1 MKKEDILELVPSI
14 LEADAEAI
22 SELWEE
28 SLLKEKESFD
38 AEKIREEAFL
48 EAKREFEN
56 EKREFALE
64 TELLGAQSKNIKALK
79 ALIDFDKVEYSEG
92 ELTGLSEQIDAL
104 KKECGYLF
112 FDEVEKPKFTKGLT
126 PFENKVD
133 LSGLSYKERLKL
145 YREMPEIYDRLAK

>member
-14 LEADAEAI
+14 GKEDAEAI

-28 SLLKEKESFD
+28 ALLKEKEGFD

-48 EAKREFEN
+48 EAKREFEK
-56 EKREFALE
+56 EKRESAVENALS
-64 TELLGAQSKNIKALK
+64 GANSKNIKALK
-79 ALIDFDKVEYSEG
+79 ALIDFDKVDFSEG

-112 FDEVEKPKFTKGLT
+112 FDEEEKPMFTKGLA

-145 YREMPEIYDRLAK
+145 YREMPEIYNRLAK

>member
-1 MKKEDILELVPSI
+1 MKKEEILELVPSI
-14 LEADAEAI
+14 GEEDAQAI

-28 SLLKEKESFD
+28 ALLKEKESFD

-48 EAKREFEN
+48 EARREFEN
-56 EKREFALE
+56 EKRESAVE
-64 TELLGAQSKNIKALK
+64 RALLGSKSKNIRALK
-79 ALIDFDKVEYSEG
+79 ALIDFDKVEYSKG

-112 FDEVEKPKFTKGLT
+112 FDEEEKPMFTKGLT

-133 LSGLSYKERLKL
+133 LSGLSYRERLKL
-145 YREMPEIYDRLAK
+145 YREMPEIYDRLVR

>member
-14 LEADAEAI
+14 LEEDAEAI

-28 SLLKEKESFD
+28 TLLKEKEGFD

-48 EAKREFEN
+48 EAKREFEK
-56 EKREFALE
+56 EKRESAVESALS
-64 TELLGAQSKNIKALK
+64 GANSKNIKALK
-79 ALIDFDKVEYSEG
+79 ALIDFDRVGFSDG
-92 ELTGLSEQIDAL
+92 ELTGLSEQIDDI

-112 FDEVEKPKFTKGLT
+112 FDEEEKPKFTKGLT